1 MRIRLIL
8 PVLLAATV
16 TVVASTTADRARITF
31 EDLVSVEPIGTPALS
46 PGGTELALVENGQLV
61 LMPAAGGWP
70 VTLTTTPGG
79 KSAPAWSPDG
89 QSIAFVSQGSIWT
102 VPSRGGEPRRLTQAA
117 PGAGD
122 PRLAAD
128 RNPKWSPSGTWV
140 LFETG
145 RRGNNDLMVVSSDGA
160 RSGFLTTTDAD
171 ESSAAWSPDG
181 ARIAY
186 VERTRDHFSGA
197 LKILEFDAGAGIAKG
212 APRELYVAP
221 TDRGG
226 GWSIPTPAW
235 SRDGRQLAVVLQTTG
250 WDKIYLLAVD
260 GAAHA
265 SADSLRAMT
274 SGTGEDGTPVFSP
287 DGRSIAFVSN
297 REHPEERR
305 IWVAPVD
312 ARSPAR
318 RLTDLGPGAEAAP
331 QWSADGSR
339 IFFTRNTP
347 LEPSNLFV
355 ATLPGGAGPG
365 DAKPLTHTLPKNFEA
380 AAFSM
385 PEVVHYKSR
394 DGLDIAAILY
404 KPRPLTAAP
413 ARLPPAVLWIHGG
426 PEGQDALNWDPWAHF
441 LTQQGYVVL
450 EPNYR
455 GSSGY
460 GEKFRNL
467 NVEDSGGG
475 ELDDVVAGAQYL
487 IDHGLADR
495 SRLAIGGGSHGGTM
509 VAYAVTKHPD
519 LFKAAIELYGVVDRA
534 TFNERTNRNSAI
546 RWMMKMGGSPEEK
559 PEVYRKANSL
569 AEVAKIRTPLLV
581 MHGEDDPQVP
591 PFESAQFV
599 SALKR
604 AGKIYAYFTYPKEGH
619 GFTEREHRLD
629 AWRKQLAFLNK
640 YLQPEYGQSIT
651 STDEMILKR

>member
-1 MRIRLIL
+1 MRIRFIL
-8 PVLLAATV
+8 LVLLPATV
-16 TVVASTTADRARITF
+16 TAVASTTADRARITF

-46 PGGTELALVENGQLV
+46 PAGTEVVLVENGQLA

-79 KSAPAWSPDG
+79 KSGPAWSPDG
-89 QSIAFVSQGSIWT
+89 RSLAFVSQGSIWT
-102 VPSRGGEPRRLTQAA
+102 VSSRGGEPQRLTQAA

-122 PRLAAD
+122 PRLATD
-128 RNPKWSPSGTWV
+128 RNPKWSPSGSWL

-145 RRGNNDLMVVSSDGA
+145 RRGNSDLMVVSSDGV
-160 RSGFLTTTDAD
+160 RTGFVTMSEAD
-171 ESSAAWSPDG
+171 ESSASWSPDG
-181 ARIAY
+181 TRIAY
-186 VERTRDHFSGA
+186 VERTREHFSGA
-197 LKILEFDAGAGIAKG
+197 LKILDFDAGAGIAKG

-226 GWSIPTPAW
+226 SWSIGMPVW

-250 WDKIYLLAVD
+250 WDKIYLVPVE
-260 GAAHA
+260 GATRP

-274 SGTGEDGTPVFSP
+274 SGTGEDETPVFSP

-297 REHPEERR
+297 REHPEERH

-312 ARSPAR
+312 GRSPAV
-318 RLTDLGPGAEAAP
+318 RLADLGPGAEAAP

-339 IFFTRNTP
+339 IFFTWNTP
-347 LEPSNLFV
+347 LEPSNFFV
-355 ATLPGGAGPG
+355 ATVPNGARPGE
-365 DAKPLTHTLPKNFEA
+365 AKPLTHTQPKNFEA
-380 AAFSM
+380 AAFPM

-394 DGLDIAAILY
+394 DGLDISAVLY
-404 KPRPLTAAP
+404 KPRSSSPT
-413 ARLPPAVLWIHGG
+413 RKLPPAVLWIHGG
-426 PEGQDALNWDPWAHF
+426 PEGQDGLNWDPWAHF
-441 LTQQGYVVL
+441 LTQEGYVVL

-487 IDHGLADR
+487 IDRGLADR

-509 VAYAVTKHPD
+509 VAYAVTKQPD

-546 RWMMKMGGSPEEK
+546 RWMMKMGGSPQEK

-569 AEVAKIRTPLLV
+569 ADVAKIRTPLLI

-599 SALKR
+599 NALKR

-619 GFTEREHRLD
+619 GFSQREHKID
-629 AWRKQLAFLNK
+629 AWKKQLAFLNK

-651 STDEMILKR
+651 STDDVILKR